1 MRHHVVSAVLF
12 SSALFS
18 AVLCGCAATGPA
30 RPDLDELKRQVTAAE
45 TAFAATMAARDH
57 AAFVSFLGEETLF
70 FNSKGPIRGKAAVA
84 ADWKKFYEGPQAP
97 FSWKP
102 AQVEVLDSGTLAISS
117 GPVYDPDGKLVAV
130 FNSIWR
136 LESPGQW
143 RIIFDKGGC
152 ACGNEK

>member
-1 MRHHVVSAVLF
+1 MRQHVISVVLF

-18 AVLCGCAATGPA
+18 AVLSGCAATAA
-30 RPDLDELKRQVTAAE
+30 RPDLDALKRQVTDTE

-57 AAFVSFLGEETLF
+57 AGFASFLADETLF

-84 ADWKKFYEGPQAP
+84 EAWKVFYEGPQPP

-102 AQVEVLDSGTLAISS
+102 TQVEVLDSGTLAISA
-117 GPVYDPDGKLVAV
+117 GPVYDPSGKLVAV

-136 LESPGQW
+136 LEAPGQW
-143 RIIFDKGGC
+143 RIIFDKGAC
-152 ACGNEK
+152 PCGNEK